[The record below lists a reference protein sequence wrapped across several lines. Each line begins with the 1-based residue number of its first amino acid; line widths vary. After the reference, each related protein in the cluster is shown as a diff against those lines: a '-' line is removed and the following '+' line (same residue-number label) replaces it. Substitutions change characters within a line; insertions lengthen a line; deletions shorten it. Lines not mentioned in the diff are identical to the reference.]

1 MGQIATSIKE
11 CRLCRSKNFVRI
23 LSLGN
28 QHVSDFVTVGGDS
41 PRSPLDLVRCT
52 SCNLVQLKHTFP
64 RESLYLHYWYR
75 SGISST
81 MRTALED
88 IANESC
94 KVARPD
100 AGDIVMDIGCND
112 GTLLRS
118 YKTPRL
124 KLVGFEPA
132 KNLVQQ
138 ARQGTGHVFNNFFGF
153 ELFRKEFPR
162 SKAKIITSI
171 AMFYDLDDP
180 RTFVRDIVRCLEP
193 KGVWVVQQ
201 NYLISMLEQNGFDN
215 IGHEHLT
222 YYSLHTMT
230 KLLSLHDLEVFDVE
244 TNEVNGGS
252 FRTYIARRGSF
263 RVRESVKEMNDLETN
278 LFSKKPSIYATFANN
293 IRRIRSQLSKFIGDE
308 VSAGKRIYVYGAST
322 RGNTI
327 LQYCGLDH
335 RLIRKATDANPE
347 KWGLRTPG
355 TNIPIVSKREARSDN
370 PEYFLVLPHHFLEEI
385 RKEESEY
392 LQSGGKFIVP
402 LPQFQIVTE

>member
-1 MGQIATSIKE
+1 
-11 CRLCRSKNFVRI
+11 
-23 LSLGN
+23 
-28 QHVSDFVTVGGDS
+28 
-41 PRSPLDLVRCT
+41 
-52 SCNLVQLKHTFP
+52 
-64 RESLYLHYWYR
+64 
-75 SGISST
+75 

-88 IANESC
+88 IAYESC
-94 KVARPD
+94 KVARPG
-100 AGDIVMDIGCND
+100 AGDIVIDIGCND

-171 AMFYDLDDP
+171 AMFY
-180 RTFVRDIVRCLEP
+180 
-193 KGVWVVQQ
+193 
-201 NYLISMLEQNGFDN
+201 
-215 IGHEHLT
+215 
-222 YYSLHTMT
+222 
-230 KLLSLHDLEVFDVE
+230 
-244 TNEVNGGS
+244 
-252 FRTYIARRGSF
+252 
-263 RVRESVKEMNDLETN
+263 DLETN

-347 KWGLRTPG
+347 KWGLSTPG

-392 LQSGGKFIVP
+392 LQSVAKFIVP